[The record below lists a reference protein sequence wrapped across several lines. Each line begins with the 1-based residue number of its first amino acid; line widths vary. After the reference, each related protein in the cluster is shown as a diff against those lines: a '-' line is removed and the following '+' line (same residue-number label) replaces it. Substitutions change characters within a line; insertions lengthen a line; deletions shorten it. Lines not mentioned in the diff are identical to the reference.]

1 MTAAATNQ
9 CIQFRRRRI
18 ADRRCAGIRCRHHEA
33 LPVEAAERHAYIAKL
48 ADRRGASDVKIWT
61 AIACNQWMRYP
72 SYQRPVLRRPKRNA
86 PSSKDRPMSFPAQ
99 TSTVEAQP
107 LIAVRDVRASSRWYA
122 ELLGADTL
130 PDHPHR
136 DVYDR
141 IWRSGRLLLQLHAW
155 DAEEHPNLVNADAA
169 PPGHGVVLWFQ
180 ARRFRLWLSSALTGW
195 GRRSSRNR
203 TSTLRPEHREIWL
216 RDPDGYV
223 VVVASPDG
231 ESG

>member
-1 MTAAATNQ
+1 MISSDQ
-9 CIQFRRRRI
+9 K
-18 ADRRCAGIRCRHHEA
+18 
-33 LPVEAAERHAYIAKL
+33 PVA
-48 ADRRGASDVKIWT
+48 
-61 AIACNQWMRYP
+61 
-72 SYQRPVLRRPKRNA
+72 
-86 PSSKDRPMSFPAQ
+86 
-99 TSTVEAQP
+99 EAQP

-155 DAEEHPNLVNADAA
+155 DAEDHPNLVNADAA
-169 PPGHGVVLWFQ
+169 VHGHGVVLWFQ
-180 ARRFRLWLSSALTGW
+180 VDDFDTVVGRARGLGAQIIEEPHV
-195 GRRSSRNR
+195 N
-203 TSTLRPEHREIWL
+203 PAPQHREIWL

-231 ESG
+231 ETAS